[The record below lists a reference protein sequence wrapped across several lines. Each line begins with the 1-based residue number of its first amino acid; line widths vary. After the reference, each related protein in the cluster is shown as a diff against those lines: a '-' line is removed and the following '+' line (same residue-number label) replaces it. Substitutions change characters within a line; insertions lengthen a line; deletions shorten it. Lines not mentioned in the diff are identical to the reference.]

1 MKKIVKI
8 LLLLLLVFPFFSY
21 NSLNAQEEK
30 KFVVSFT
37 GIGCPHCAQVSP
49 QLHSRVENGT
59 LIVIEYEIYSNVANS
74 QAFSTYAQ
82 SFDLDLGIP
91 QILFNKDMK
100 GIGDAPIIENIDSM
114 INKAVANEIPLADGR
129 LISFEDFNLNSL
141 VRYPTIYSK
150 DRVAIRKSITQLS
163 EEENEQIKTFIY
175 SSSINDALS
184 SLKGNSTKAE
194 IVKTPGGN
202 LTYDHAIKLNGW
214 LLQWSGDAIP
224 VIENTD
230 ETETDDEEIAESK
243 EEKLSIGKII
253 SLGLADSVNPCALSI
268 LALVLISIITYN
280 PGKRKDILLAGL
292 SFILAVVIMYLLYG
306 VLIIKAFQAVQSITA
321 IREFLFSKLGINLVL
336 GVFASIFGVLEIKDF
351 ISYKPGSIGTEMP
364 LSLRPKVSKIIAKV
378 TSPLAAFGVGLFV
391 TLFLLPCTIGPY
403 IILGGLLSSGS
414 LITAVPSLLLYN
426 LIFILPMLA
435 VVLAVYFGTK
445 KVEDITNW
453 RNKNV
458 RYMHLVAGILLL
470 SIGLLMIFGKF

>member
-1 MKKIVKI
+1 
-8 LLLLLLVFPFFSY
+8 
-21 NSLNAQEEK
+21 
-30 KFVVSFT
+30 
-37 GIGCPHCAQVSP
+37 
-49 QLHSRVENGT
+49 
-59 LIVIEYEIYSNVANS
+59 
-74 QAFSTYAQ
+74 
-82 SFDLDLGIP
+82 
-91 QILFNKDMK
+91 
-100 GIGDAPIIENIDSM
+100 
-114 INKAVANEIPLADGR
+114 
-129 LISFEDFNLNSL
+129 
-141 VRYPTIYSK
+141 
-150 DRVAIRKSITQLS
+150 
-163 EEENEQIKTFIY
+163 
-175 SSSINDALS
+175 
-184 SLKGNSTKAE
+184 
-194 IVKTPGGN
+194 
-202 LTYDHAIKLNGW
+202 
-214 LLQWSGDAIP
+214 
-224 VIENTD
+224 
-230 ETETDDEEIAESK
+230 
-243 EEKLSIGKII
+243 LSIGKII

-292 SFILAVVIMYLLYG
+292 SFILAVIIMYLLYG

-321 IREFLFSKLGINLVL
+321 IREFLFNKIGINLIL
-336 GVFASIFGVLEIKDF
+336 GIFASIFGVLEIKDF

-414 LITAVPSLLLYN
+414 LINAVPSLLLYN

-445 KVEDITNW
+445 KIEDVTNW
-453 RNKNV
+453 KDKNV